1 MGPVMYNTLNV
12 MKDRE
17 ERLKTLLYNAIDY
30 MLIDMHEN
38 RNSDWTMED
47 ICEEIADYL
56 GSTIDELKELNVLDY
71 DDLMAMKEKEN
82 QDV

>member
-1 MGPVMYNTLNV
+1 M
-12 MKDRE
+12 E
-17 ERLKTLLYNAIDY
+17 ERLRALLYNAIDY

-56 GSTIDELKELNVLDY
+56 GSTVDELKELGVLDY
-71 DDLMAMKEKEN
+71 DDLIKI
-82 QDV
+82 D